1 MNRKLIFIVLGCFL
15 TVRACLAVDLQS
27 LVIAGNE
34 YYSKNEFEKAIESYK
49 AVIDSGYT
57 SAELYFNLGN
67 AYFKTHQVT
76 LALLNYERAAII
88 DPHDP
93 DIQNNLQLAKTFVT
107 DEINPIPGFI
117 VKQWFTDI
125 VKLLRSNTWAV
136 ISIISF
142 NLTLLCLLV
151 YLFSRRIILRKVSF
165 WTSVVMIIISSLNF
179 TFAFQRKKMDT
190 QHHTAL
196 IQVPSVT
203 VKSSPDDSGTDI
215 FQLHEGTKVT
225 IVDQLGEW
233 REIRIVDGNQGWLKI
248 SELIEI

>member
-1 MNRKLIFIVLGCFL
+1 
-15 TVRACLAVDLQS
+15 
-27 LVIAGNE
+27 
-34 YYSKNEFEKAIESYK
+34 
-49 AVIDSGYT
+49 
-57 SAELYFNLGN
+57 
-67 AYFKTHQVT
+67 
-76 LALLNYERAAII
+76 
-88 DPHDP
+88 
-93 DIQNNLQLAKTFVT
+93 
-107 DEINPIPGFI
+107 
-117 VKQWFTDI
+117 
-125 VKLLRSNTWAV
+125 
-136 ISIISF
+136 
-142 NLTLLCLLV
+142 
-151 YLFSRRIILRKVSF
+151 
-165 WTSVVMIIISSLNF
+165 MIIISSLNF